1 MGLDRQ
7 GGTFFL
13 WQGIHTR
20 FFVVCAAFEVVVVGG
35 FVEVNVTVSVFFKLK
50 RPEFNNTMYVIC
62 TYKHVMYMYIFMYS
76 KVQPNRQRTTNFS
89 DKERLLLL

>member
-50 RPEFNNTMYVIC
+50 ETEGQQYSVYN
-62 TYKHVMYMYIFMYS
+62 MYIHACNVHVHIHVTCITYRVKFC
-76 KVQPNRQRTTNFS
+76 
-89 DKERLLLL
+89 EIG